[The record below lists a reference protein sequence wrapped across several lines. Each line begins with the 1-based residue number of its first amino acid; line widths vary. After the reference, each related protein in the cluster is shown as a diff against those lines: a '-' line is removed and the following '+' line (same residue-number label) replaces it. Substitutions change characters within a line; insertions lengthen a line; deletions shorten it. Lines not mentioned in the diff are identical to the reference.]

1 MTRLH
6 GTALRVT
13 IFIGENDAFPHRP
26 LSSEIVHRAH
36 KAGLAGRASST
47 ASRASASG
55 ARFFAAANVV
65 AGVVAGLGAAFTG
78 AALARAVWG

>member
-36 KAGLAGRASST
+36 
-47 ASRASASG
+47 
-55 ARFFAAANVV
+55 
-65 AGVVAGLGAAFTG
+65 
-78 AALARAVWG
+78 